1 MEMKKISLIVVSIF
15 LLFLAGCTESTTNQ
29 DLLASKHQQT
39 EKTVQIKTNITE
51 ETFKS
56 QAEEF
61 KTEDVIEEKEG
72 KIVSNNTKEE
82 KAEQKKDSTKTLP
95 VSSAEKE
102 TTSKSQS
109 EKSTQTKKEA
119 DSPKETKQEEKAAPV
134 PKPAERNNNVTISIN
149 GKGVILSNTTIEVT
163 SNDTVLTIL
172 QRVTK
177 AQGISLSVR
186 GSGGMSYVE
195 GINNLFEFDYG
206 PQSGWIYKVNG
217 TSQNKSAGIYKVNP
231 GDVIL
236 WEYTE

>member
-1 MEMKKISLIVVSIF
+1 MKKISLIVVSIF